1 MVELGSSDFQSNQ
14 NICFYKAIEYFIPT
28 LITTVRI
35 SYQYLVF
42 YQDRARSLLSIRR
55 IVFYLNSH
63 VRSKNELVI
72 DSQFMTKKR
81 NEIEE

>member
-14 NICFYKAIEYFIPT
+14 NICFYKAIEIFIPM

-55 IVFYLNSH
+55 IVFYLNNH

-72 DSQFMTKKR
+72 DPQFMNKKR
-81 NEIEE
+81 NEIDE

>member
-1 MVELGSSDFQSNQ
+1 MFELGSSDFQSNQ
-14 NICFYKAIEYFIPT
+14 NICFYKAIENFIPT

-35 SYQYLVF
+35 SYQYLVL
-42 YQDRARSLLSIRR
+42 YQDRVRSSLTIRR
-55 IVFYLNSH
+55 IVFYLNNH

-72 DSQFMTKKR
+72 DPKFMIKKR

>member
-14 NICFYKAIEYFIPT
+14 NICFYKAIENFIPT

-35 SYQYLVF
+35 SYQYLVSS
-42 YQDRARSLLSIRR
+42 QDRARSILTIRR
-55 IVFYLNSH
+55 IVLYLNNH

-72 DSQFMTKKR
+72 DPKFMIKKR